1 MELPHKKLLSSNFT
15 ESHTRGEEEKEG
27 WQAEVLF
34 LKKSS
39 WQN

>member
-27 WQAEVLF
+27 
-34 LKKSS
+34 
-39 WQN
+39 